1 MVVVHM
7 KMVDSRRSRI
17 LVVHLQMKSQ
27 IVVDEEG
34 SDMMIGLMIGAVIVL
49 PEIVVVIVVVEVVE
63 SAGVELVAT
72 GVAEVEEEPLE
83 ADMATEEC

>member
-1 MVVVHM
+1 M
-7 KMVDSRRSRI
+7 
-17 LVVHLQMKSQ
+17 
-27 IVVDEEG
+27 
-34 SDMMIGLMIGAVIVL
+34 MIGAVIVL

>member
-27 IVVDEEG
+27 VVVDEERG
-34 SDMMIGLMIGAVIVL
+34 VI
-49 PEIVVVIVVVEVVE
+49 
-63 SAGVELVAT
+63 
-72 GVAEVEEEPLE
+72 
-83 ADMATEEC
+83 